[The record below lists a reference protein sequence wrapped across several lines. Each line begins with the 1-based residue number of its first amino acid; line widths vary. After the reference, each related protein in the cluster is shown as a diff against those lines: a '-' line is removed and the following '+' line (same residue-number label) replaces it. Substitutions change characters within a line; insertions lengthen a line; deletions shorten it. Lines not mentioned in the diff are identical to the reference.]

1 MTTFTVWRYQDAERA
16 DQAVSVLKDAESEG
30 LVKIVDHAVVSWPQ
44 GASQPHTTHS
54 HDDTKRGAG
63 YGALW
68 GILGGALFTV
78 PIIGGVVGAS
88 LVALSRA
95 TQGTGISKEDL
106 EKIRTG
112 ITEGTSALFLVTE
125 NADVD
130 RLGER
135 MRGFGTELVTTN
147 LTDEERS
154 VLMETFG
161 SGGSS

>member
-44 GASQPHTTHS
+44 GEKQPHTTHS
-54 HDDTKRGAG
+54 HDDAKRGAG

-68 GILGGALFTV
+68 GILGGALFAV

-88 LVALSRA
+88 LVALSKA
-95 TQGTGISKEDL
+95 TQGTGIGKDDL

-125 NADVD
+125 NADFD

-161 SGGSS
+161 SAGAS